1 MSNALPN
8 RMYKGC
14 IVKMKTTILFD
25 ERTARRNKA
34 SWIYGVID
42 FLDDVCEETKE
53 RAWNVRWSG
62 NHMFMRLESFTHLCA
77 VAESDL
83 ILVRSPG
90 EGDCA
95 LGRFYKTSNFLKR
108 AKEASGF

>member
-8 RMYKGC
+8 RKYKGC

-34 SWIYGVID
+34 PWIYWAID

-53 RAWNVRWSG
+53 RAWNVKWSG
-62 NHMFMRLESFTHLCA
+62 CHMFMHLE
-77 VAESDL
+77 
-83 ILVRSPG
+83 
-90 EGDCA
+90 
-95 LGRFYKTSNFLKR
+95 
-108 AKEASGF
+108 